1 VVESIA
7 ARWPDAIEQ
16 GAVSRARLARVFDEP
31 DELQALEAITHP
43 VIKSTIDG
51 WLTVTPPPTV
61 LEVSVPKVIDPDWGT
76 VVVVTAPAAV
86 RVARAV
92 ARGMEYEDALRRLE
106 SQPSE
111 DELLE
116 MADVVID
123 NSEDLPRLLAAVD
136 QLDAWCQ
143 RP

>member
-1 VVESIA
+1 
-7 ARWPDAIEQ
+7 
-16 GAVSRARLARVFDEP
+16 
-31 DELQALEAITHP
+31 
-43 VIKSTIDG
+43 
-51 WLTVTPPPTV
+51 
-61 LEVSVPKVIDPDWGT
+61 
-76 VVVVTAPAAV
+76 
-86 RVARAV
+86 
-92 ARGMEYEDALRRLE
+92 MEYEDALRRLE